1 MNEQSVAVVQV
12 RRLREE
18 AEKVA
23 ALEASL
29 MRVFADF
36 QADRAALTSAFMA
49 ERSEAQA
56 DLRALRQLAKARGRA
71 LHKARCPRT
80 PPSCSAMQSVLCE
93 IKRQAAGGTGHQ
105 SEALWGICRSG
116 AWLRQCWRSARRW
129 RCSLLPPWMW

>member
-1 MNEQSVAVVQV
+1 MVQA

-29 MRVFADF
+29 MRVLPDF
-36 QADRAALTSAFMA
+36 QADRAALTSAFGA

-71 LHKARCPRT
+71 LHKARCPCT
-80 PPSCSAMQSVLCE
+80 HPLCSAVQSVLCE
-93 IKRQAAGGTGHQ
+93 VERHAAGV
-105 SEALWGICRSG
+105 CRISV
-116 AWLRQCWRSARRW
+116 
-129 RCSLLPPWMW
+129 